1 MNNKKLLQILF
12 SFFLISQFS
21 VAQVDVV
28 YNDLVWSDEF
38 STNGA
43 VDANNWFHQTQLP
56 AGGNWFNNEVQHYTN
71 QITNSYVNSGLLS
84 IVAKNWFLFNNAG
97 SNVNLP
103 SETLTPNSPFL
114 VRISSFTC
122 PVIPGCCA
130 PRCEGVCE

>member
-84 IVAKNWFLFNNAG
+84 IVAKKRKLH
-97 SNVNLP
+97 LP
-103 SETLTPNSPFL
+103 SCNKAIYIGTIKF
-114 VRISSFTC
+114 
-122 PVIPGCCA
+122 
-130 PRCEGVCE
+130 